1 MASRKNS
8 RNGRGGPE
16 QDIDRY
22 DQVDRNQYGG
32 RDIYSS
38 SSGPAPGAAGRKNGA
53 AERS

>member
-8 RNGRGGPE
+8 RNGRDGPE

-38 SSGPAPGAAGRKNGA
+38 SSGPRRRRKKNGA